1 MQAPG
6 KPPDEAAR
14 LEALA
19 SYRILDTAFEAG
31 FDGLTKLAAHLLE
44 VPIALISILD
54 ADRQWFK
61 SRYGLESPETTR
73 EVSFC
78 GHVVQDGALLLVPD
92 AAADARFA
100 DNPLVTGDPH
110 IRFYAGTPLRTAEG
124 HVLGTLCAIDRQPR
138 QVSARQLELLRLLA
152 DQVMDQLELR
162 RQRHTLILERA
173 SLLASQREL
182 AAGEAR
188 LRALFDGMAEGV
200 VLQDSSGAIK
210 ACNLAAERILGLD
223 LAQLL
228 GRSLVDPRWKA
239 TRLDGAPFP
248 GDEHP
253 AMVTQRTGLPCSD
266 VGMHVYRPSG
276 ERATIRVNSQP
287 LQPGP
292 DGLPGSVV
300 CTFRDTTEVER
311 LREHLTR
318 QQRLVTTGTLAAGV
332 GHEIN
337 NPLAFVS
344 TNLDFALEELHSLCG
359 ASPSARQRELIGA
372 LSEAREGAERIR
384 KIVRGLRTLAREEEP
399 RVAVAVHPALET
411 AAAMAMHEVRHRAR
425 LELLLEP
432 VPPVLA
438 DEAGLSQ
445 VFVNLIV
452 NAAQCFAGGSPE
464 RNRIVVRTRLEGA
477 SVVIEVEDN
486 GPGIAPEVL
495 PRIFDPFF
503 TTKPVGVGTG
513 LGLSISHSV
522 VTGLSGELSCVTEPG
537 AGTRFRVVLPAAP
550 GPAAEEQGVAAGRA
564 GGRRGR
570 VLLVDDEEGMLST
583 SARVLRADHEVVTL
597 SDPREALRRLLSA
610 EERFDVVF
618 CDLVMPYL
626 TGVDLYR
633 LATAQDPSLAG
644 RFVFLIGGAIREELR
659 GALEQ
664 LPNQRLDKPFSA
676 QDLRELARG
685 FVEAGAAP
693 TR

>member
-1 MQAPG
+1 MQAPD

-19 SYRILDTAFEAG
+19 SYRILDTAPESG

-44 VPIALISILD
+44 VPIALISIVD
-54 ADRQWFK
+54 GDRQWFK
-61 SRYGLESPETTR
+61 SHYGLEVPETTR
-73 EVSFC
+73 EISFC
-78 GHVVQDGALLLVPD
+78 GHVVQDGEPLLVPD
-92 AAADARFA
+92 VTADARFA

-110 IRFYAGTPLRTAEG
+110 IRFYAGAPLRTAEG
-124 HVLGTLCAIDRQPR
+124 HVLGTLCAIDHRPR
-138 QVSARQLELLRLLA
+138 QLSVRQQELLRLLA

-173 SLLASQREL
+173 ALLASEREL
-182 AAGEAR
+182 AAGQAR

-200 VLQDSSGAIK
+200 LLQDKSGAIT
-210 ACNLAAERILGLD
+210 ACNPAAERILGLN
-223 LAQLL
+223 LAQML
-228 GRSLVDPRWKA
+228 GRSPVDPRWQA
-239 TRLDGAPFP
+239 THLDGAPFP
-248 GDEHP
+248 GEEQP
-253 AMVTQRTGLPCSD
+253 AMVTLRTGQPCTD
-266 VGMHVYRPSG
+266 VGMRVHRPSG
-276 ERATIRVNSQP
+276 ERSTIRVNSQP
-287 LQPGP
+287 IQPGP
-292 DGLPGSVV
+292 DGLPGAVV
-300 CTFRDTTEVER
+300 CTFRDTTEIER

-344 TNLDFALEELHSLCG
+344 TNLDFVLEELRNLSS
-359 ASPSARQRELIGA
+359 ASPSGRQRELIEA

-399 RVAVAVHPALET
+399 RVAVALHPALET
-411 AAAMAMHEVRHRAR
+411 AANMAMHEVRHRAK

-452 NAAQCFAGGSPE
+452 NAAQCFDVASPE
-464 RNRIVVRTRLEGA
+464 RNRIVVRTKLEGA
-477 SVVIEVEDN
+477 RVVVEVEDN
-486 GPGIAPEVL
+486 GPGIAPGVL

-522 VTGLSGELSCVTEPG
+522 VTGLGGELSCDTEPG
-537 AGTRFRVVLPAAP
+537 AGTRFRVSLPAAP
-550 GPAAEEQGVAAGRA
+550 GPADEDPDGADGRS

-570 VLLVDDEEGMLST
+570 VLLVDDEEAMLSA
-583 SARVLRADHEVVTL
+583 SARVLRASHEVVTL

-618 CDLVMPYL
+618 CDLMMPYL
-626 TGVDLYR
+626 SGVELYHQV
-633 LATAQDPSLAG
+633 TAQDPSLAG
-644 RFVFLIGGAIREELR
+644 RFVFLTGGAIREELR
-659 GALEQ
+659 SALEQ
-664 LPNQRLDKPFSA
+664 LPNRRLDKPFTA
-676 QDLRELARG
+676 HDLRELARS
-685 FVEAGAAP
+685 FVETGAAP
-693 TR
+693 AS